1 MLLPVPIF
9 GPSYAQIMLVFANYL
24 PLDLKIIRS
33 AKWEKQVQK
42 HITIVWQYFLV
53 SQAPRLL
60 YFAVFV
66 LNQRCLAIGRR
77 DSWHF

>member
-33 AKWEKQVQK
+33 AK
-42 HITIVWQYFLV
+42 
-53 SQAPRLL
+53 
-60 YFAVFV
+60 
-66 LNQRCLAIGRR
+66 
-77 DSWHF
+77 